1 MRDADHGADARLQ
14 RLIVQ
19 IGRAPLRDDV
29 HDIAARRRD
38 DCTGR
43 KMRANV
49 GRERPVGR
57 FVRGMQAQKTPSADR
72 TRRGADKIELTADAG
87 ILPAV
92 NGLGADLPGQI
103 GHQAAVDR
111 DKPRLLRG
119 TERIVEHVHRDHA
132 DVRERKIIQMPR
144 RVEHDGRLDPI
155 EIDRAAGHQAQLRL
169 CEHLRVNPEPFASM
183 QPVGD
188 GVGNAADADLQRIA
202 VPDERQDVRGNARI
216 ECIGRF
222 IMIGIE
228 RMIRA
233 AERRNLRDMDAM
245 VLAAGALLK
254 GVDLIDALF
263 DLCIERTPGRAARAV
278 IQIPVRIRLG
288 HLEHQRID
296 TVDLARCAHGLVKL
310 HGVFVQAAALLKLA
324 VGAAE
329 KQGVIRRARKADRV
343 GQGAALRAVDDGH
356 DRDAAQLR
364 AVAHRVDQHGREAT
378 GAAGK
383 DAVAGRDQRRRLLRR
398 AEPARIDLTPIH
410 RAHASRGATGKK

>member
-1 MRDADHGADARLQ
+1 
-14 RLIVQ
+14 
-19 IGRAPLRDDV
+19 
-29 HDIAARRRD
+29 
-38 DCTGR
+38 
-43 KMRANV
+43 MRANV

-278 IQIPVRIRLG
+278 IQIPVRIRS
-288 HLEHQRID
+288 D
-296 TVDLARCAHGLVKL
+296 TSSISV
-310 HGVFVQAAALLKLA
+310 
-324 VGAAE
+324 
-329 KQGVIRRARKADRV
+329 
-343 GQGAALRAVDDGH
+343 
-356 DRDAAQLR
+356 
-364 AVAHRVDQHGREAT
+364 
-378 GAAGK
+378 
-383 DAVAGRDQRRRLLRR
+383 
-398 AEPARIDLTPIH
+398 LT
-410 RAHASRGATGKK
+410 R